1 MSNNSSLCSGESGLS
16 GVYSE
21 YDRQFSAEDEK
32 KVRRSVSQAVRI
44 YLRAS
49 QASARLKI
57 KVDFANAE
65 AIRHS
70 MVIYRP
76 PIVEFQLDQVEL
88 NSAVTDKKSSKTS
101 MATER
106 SSAGTDTRF
115 TVVASTLGY
124 RKRENPQPPK
134 TEVNKSQRVKEWL
147 EENEKTPKMVSK
159 KTQTVSEEV
168 VDKALKEKPAED
180 QSEISDATLK
190 YVNSMT
196 TIDDEYSI
204 SSEAAGPVGSI
215 SEDLL
220 NGKPQKRV
228 QVGGGLLD
236 LIK

>member
-88 NSAVTDKKSSKTS
+88 NSAVTDKNNS
-101 MATER
+101 
-106 SSAGTDTRF
+106 
-115 TVVASTLGY
+115 
-124 RKRENPQPPK
+124 N
-134 TEVNKSQRVKEWL
+134 
-147 EENEKTPKMVSK
+147 
-159 KTQTVSEEV
+159 
-168 VDKALKEKPAED
+168 
-180 QSEISDATLK
+180 ATLK